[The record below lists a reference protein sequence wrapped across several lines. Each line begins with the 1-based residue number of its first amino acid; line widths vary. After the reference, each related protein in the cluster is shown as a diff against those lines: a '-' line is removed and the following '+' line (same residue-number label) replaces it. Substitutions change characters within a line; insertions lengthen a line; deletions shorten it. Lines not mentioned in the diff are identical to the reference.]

1 MEPGFYKSFIDE
13 GEDYHFTII
22 GYVIVALLAASLLI
36 KATCTA
42 ASTGSLGDCVPHV
55 LALKTCALAVFPVYV
70 QVANFCYGLMAA
82 DLP

>member
-13 GEDYHFTII
+13 GEDYYFTII
-22 GYVIVALLAASLLI
+22 GYIIVALLAASLLI
-36 KATCTA
+36 KATCTT
-42 ASTGSLGDCVPHV
+42 ASADNLGDCVPHV